1 MEHRASPRFRRA
13 DLLAGLAIAALAV
26 ALRLLPGPRLIDDAY
41 ITYRY
46 ARNIAEGVGFVYN
59 PGEHVLGTTTPL
71 YTLLLALLGSI
82 TGSASIPALS
92 VVLNALA
99 DGVSALLLYGMARRL
114 FGSPAPGVL
123 LGLLWAVAP
132 RSVTFAT
139 GGMETSL
146 TTTLMLGAFAA
157 WLADRTTLAAALTAF
172 ATLAR
177 PDVLIWAGPL
187 AVAVIVQVWQARRN
201 RPLLLRLP
209 WWEGGLYAAIL
220 LPWIAYATLTFGSP
234 LPHSIAA
241 KAVAYLLPPTQ
252 ALVTLIQQFST
263 PFFEFDAFGPP
274 AAMAGAAIYPLLALL
289 GALFLFHAD
298 RRTLP
303 LAIYPWL
310 FFATYALANPL
321 MFRWYAAPALVVY
334 MLCIVAGAWGLAVR
348 IAGAAR
354 SRWVLAAVG
363 AFWLGLSLNAWTLH
377 PDHGPDRPAPE
388 MAWIKLELLYE
399 QVGRSLAPLV
409 SPATVIAAGDIGAL
423 GWYSGA
429 RILDT
434 LGLIS
439 PEASAYYP
447 IDPSLLATTAYAVA
461 PDLIIDEQPYYVVI
475 LETYGRN
482 GLLKDD
488 RFAET
493 YHLREAINTDIYGS
507 EGMLVFERIAP

>member
-1 MEHRASPRFRRA
+1 MADCRSSRT
-13 DLLAGLAIAALAV
+13 DLLIALALLVLAI

-59 PGEHVLGTTTPL
+59 PGEYVLGTTTPL
-71 YTLLLALLGSI
+71 YTLLLALPGSI
-82 TGSASIPALS
+82 AGSAAIPGVS
-92 VVLNALA
+92 VALNALA
-99 DGVSALLLYGMARRL
+99 DGFSAALLYGMARRL
-114 FGSPAPGVL
+114 FGSRAPGLL

-132 RSVTFAT
+132 RSVTFAI

-146 TTTLMLGAFAA
+146 TTLLMLGAFAA
-157 WLADRTTLAAALTAF
+157 WLANRTVFAAALTAL

-177 PDVLIWAGPL
+177 PDALIWAGPL
-187 AVAVIVQVWQARRN
+187 AAGMIVQGWQARRG
-201 RPLLLRLP
+201 RPFLQRLP
-209 WWEGGLYAAIL
+209 WREGGLYAAIV

-274 AAMAGAAIYPLLALL
+274 GAMAGSLIYPLLALL
-289 GALFLFHAD
+289 GGLFLFHAE

-303 LAIYPWL
+303 LAAYPWL

-321 MFRWYAAPALVVY
+321 MFRWYAAPALAVY
-334 MLCIVAGAWGLAVR
+334 ILCVVAGAWGLALR
-348 IAGAAR
+348 LAGAVR
-354 SRWVLAAVG
+354 SPWALAAVG
-363 AFWLGLSLNAWTLH
+363 ACWLVLSLNAWTLH

-399 QVGRSLAPLV
+399 QAGRGLAPYV
-409 SPATVIAAGDIGAL
+409 SPATVIAAADIGAV
-423 GWYSGA
+423 GWTSGA

-461 PDLIIDEQPYYVVI
+461 PDLIINEQPDYVVM

-482 GLLKDD
+482 GLLKDA
-488 RFAET
+488 RFVEA
-493 YHLREAINTDIYGS
+493 YRLRQVIDTDIYGS